1 MSMKGFRVFLIS
13 VLIVMITVDVPN
25 FFMLFS
31 AVAQEENK
39 SEPSVANQT
48 QSRGQSL
55 PKSETVSPKNF
66 TLVPEKEP
74 PKLTPEQL
82 RVLNS
87 SEDDEIPESP
97 PPLTNTNISGPPE
110 RSETKVPSNQTES
123 NQTNASITAV
133 GYKFDGKFFHRVA
146 AGDAHVYLDQYVGS
160 HGSVVTE
167 PSTANKGRLVFYS
180 GNWFTA
186 RSTNGGTLWTY
197 NNPFTGMADF
207 CCDQDVIYD
216 ANRQIFIWYRQA
228 VRDSNGENYFRLAIS
243 RDTLSWW
250 YYDIRPTLF
259 SSTWNNQ
266 WWDYPHLA
274 LSNNY
279 LFLTSNVFNGLSGMT
294 SPTRAVLAKVSLD
307 DLSNAR
313 TIFFLYLEHPFES
326 QGRRTVTPVQGATNT
341 MYFGTHLSNDRM
353 RIYKWPESSNIIFW
367 YDRNIPAW
375 TPSARG
381 SMHCAGPDGY
391 NSCAFSDNRILGG
404 WVRGEKVGFLWNV
417 GEGAHFPYPYINSAV
432 FLTSSMT
439 YAERP
444 LVWNDVNAWMYG
456 HTSPNKRGLGLV
468 AFWAGGSYNPSVGA
482 AIADNFVVPPPGWQ
496 MNWIAGGTN
505 SPARERL
512 GDYLRIRAFGGQCAL
527 WVGTAYVLVNG
538 SGPTSSV
545 PSDVVFPY
553 YFILGREV
561 DGTPEAC
568 YGGSKVNDSTNFPPA
583 DSETVELHLNDFKQT
598 KPFS

>member
-1 MSMKGFRVFLIS
+1 MI
-13 VLIVMITVDVPN
+13 IVDMPN
-25 FFMLFS
+25 FSMLFS
-31 AVAQEENK
+31 VNAQEAEK
-39 SEPSVANQT
+39 SAPGVPNET
-48 QSRGQSL
+48 QSRGL
-55 PKSETVSPKNF
+55 PKSQTITPKNI
-66 TLVPEKEP
+66 TLVPENQP

-87 SEDDEIPESP
+87 SEDDEMPESP

-110 RSETKVPSNQTES
+110 RSESKPPLNKTQF
-123 NQTNASITAV
+123 NQTNASTTAV
-133 GYKFDGKFFHRVA
+133 GYNLDENLLHRVA
-146 AGDAHVYLDQYVGS
+146 AGDAHVWLDRYVGS
-160 HGSVVTE
+160 HGSVVAE
-167 PSTANKGRLVFYS
+167 PSTANKGRLIFYT

-186 RSTNGGTLWTY
+186 RSTNGGTGWTY
-197 NNPFTGMADF
+197 NNPFGDMADF

-228 VRDSNGENYFRLAIS
+228 VKDSNGENYFRLAIS
-243 RDTLSWW
+243 RDTLTWW

-259 SSTWNNQ
+259 SSAWNNQ

-294 SPTRAVLAKVSLD
+294 SPSRAILAKVSLD
-307 DLSNAR
+307 DLANAR

-326 QGRRTVTPVQGATNT
+326 QGRRTVTPVQGATDT
-341 MYFGTHLSNDRM
+341 MYFGTHLSNDMM
-353 RIYKWPESSNIIFW
+353 RIYKWPETSGTIFW
-367 YDRNIPAW
+367 YDVNIPAW

-381 SMHCAGPDGY
+381 SMHCAGPDGF
-391 NSCAFSDNRILGG
+391 NSCAFSDNRVLGG
-404 WVRGEKVGFLWNV
+404 WIRAGKVGFIWNV
-417 GEGAHFPYPYINSAV
+417 GEGSRFPYPYINAAV

-456 HTSPNKRGLGLV
+456 HVSPNRRGLGLV

-482 AIADNFVVPPPGWQ
+482 AIADNFVTPPPGWQ

-527 WVGTAYVLVNG
+527 WVGTAYTLVNG
-538 SGPTSSV
+538 SGPTSATV
-545 PSDVVFPY
+545 SDSVFPY
-553 YFILGREV
+553 YFIMGREV
-561 DGTPEAC
+561 DGTPQAC
-568 YGGSKVNDSTNFPPA
+568 YEGPKLGQSAHLPSLDIEKD
-583 DSETVELHLNDFKQT
+583 ELHWNDYIQMKSPLELGTMFYSNI
-598 KPFS
+598 F